1 MSAQKVQFLGYAYEG
16 AFKLGFLRKL
26 LPQKEYESFKAGS
39 VFGFLRGLPGVEAM
53 EGFQRALNTLE
64 KIVPDHLDD
73 FTTER
78 RFSGENLLMFLFLV
92 GYYEG
97 LYYGTSFRNV
107 SLIRYHLGNETDLAG
122 VYWNADLMFIAD
134 NVLHVI
140 DFKLAGAHR
149 QAVSIL
155 EGGSKP
161 RIPFRVAGLPVNI
174 SLGEFS
180 FQRFVKR
187 LLDIEDKLYDLEE
200 VSPELKGFVQV
211 VSYAV
216 DYLCEERRR
225 GELTSISEVSLSLL
239 YPLAEPFVARFY
251 YGGEELLDYRERVRE
266 LYRKV
271 RDKEWSFSELEVST
285 ETRWERLG
293 KEMEKKLKELR
304 EKMEERETEVVTLK
318 PGSIHI
324 ARDDVRD
331 AIQNFV
337 AQEHSPKVLCLLH
350 SAGSGKTT
358 TTREAIL
365 HLPGSHIVLYFAT
378 RKVLLDREY
387 AVLQN
392 KPNVKLIYERRLPAS
407 TQGYVK
413 NVGDAY
419 QKDRGATLGILR
431 RTINRIREEFGGNGE
446 EKNIIWALA
455 TQQALTETP
464 HGTTIDHLNKLL
476 SPRIVEQ
483 AHIHIIMD
491 EFLGH
496 NNGLPVIMNLM
507 EFLKKL
513 HAKGGKGSLYLFDA
527 NGYSTS
533 LFKKL
538 LEEYGLFQVM
548 PEALVVCDYAER
560 EVFDVGGIRVEVR
573 AKHGYPAPEIRIRKK
588 FFELPRQKTKEKF
601 YESVISYVK
610 QTFTDKEGRT
620 AFLFLQDKARLI
632 HLMEGFRREGYSC
645 LLATADSRRSQEQI
659 NKGTEDIILAT
670 STLSRGVDLSR
681 PKKPVSKIYM
691 IVQEWGI
698 EKNLV
703 ELLQAISR
711 ARGDEKT
718 ESEPKELH
726 FLYLITPVRRNQIEG
741 IEYYL
746 DGKVLDKA
754 LLRKMLKKQSL
765 EQILEL
771 DEVISLIV
779 KRFLGGAQQGPM
791 LVPIPSQFGA
801 TYVPN
806 HLTDLESLLGFL
818 ENVALLEK
826 DQKVRKK
833 IRVLLR
839 KLVNATYVY
848 VVNIDLNNQPSY
860 YHPYLLFEKQPVR
873 IGFSNEQRESIQ
885 RLFKGVKNFLERHN
899 PEKAELLGS
908 IINTALPM
916 ALKSMPT
923 LVPVYSWV
931 LTRHFLGE
939 RDKVTFEIDKRMGRG
954 GVRPILGTHRPLT
967 HCARTT
973 AETEYAC
980 IPLGEDY
987 PYKEVLSGKF
997 AKYPIE
1003 FVKRLMEES
1012 YE

>member
-1 MSAQKVQFLGYAYEG
+1 
-16 AFKLGFLRKL
+16 
-26 LPQKEYESFKAGS
+26 
-39 VFGFLRGLPGVEAM
+39 
-53 EGFQRALNTLE
+53 
-64 KIVPDHLDD
+64 
-73 FTTER
+73 
-78 RFSGENLLMFLFLV
+78 
-92 GYYEG
+92 
-97 LYYGTSFRNV
+97 
-107 SLIRYHLGNETDLAG
+107 
-122 VYWNADLMFIAD
+122 
-134 NVLHVI
+134 
-140 DFKLAGAHR
+140 
-149 QAVSIL
+149 
-155 EGGSKP
+155 
-161 RIPFRVAGLPVNI
+161 
-174 SLGEFS
+174 
-180 FQRFVKR
+180 
-187 LLDIEDKLYDLEE
+187 
-200 VSPELKGFVQV
+200 
-211 VSYAV
+211 
-216 DYLCEERRR
+216 
-225 GELTSISEVSLSLL
+225 
-239 YPLAEPFVARFY
+239 
-251 YGGEELLDYRERVRE
+251 
-266 LYRKV
+266 
-271 RDKEWSFSELEVST
+271 
-285 ETRWERLG
+285 
-293 KEMEKKLKELR
+293 
-304 EKMEERETEVVTLK
+304 
-318 PGSIHI
+318 
-324 ARDDVRD
+324 
-331 AIQNFV
+331 
-337 AQEHSPKVLCLLH
+337 
-350 SAGSGKTT
+350 
-358 TTREAIL
+358 
-365 HLPGSHIVLYFAT
+365 
-378 RKVLLDREY
+378 
-387 AVLQN
+387 
-392 KPNVKLIYERRLPAS
+392 
-407 TQGYVK
+407 
-413 NVGDAY
+413 
-419 QKDRGATLGILR
+419 
-431 RTINRIREEFGGNGE
+431 
-446 EKNIIWALA
+446 
-455 TQQALTETP
+455 
-464 HGTTIDHLNKLL
+464 
-476 SPRIVEQ
+476 
-483 AHIHIIMD
+483 
-491 EFLGH
+491 
-496 NNGLPVIMNLM
+496 M
-507 EFLKKL
+507 EFLNRL
-513 HAKGGKGSLYLFDA
+513 HERGGRGSLYLFDA
-527 NGYSTS
+527 NGYSAS

-548 PEALVVCDYAER
+548 PEAMVVCDYAER
-560 EVFDVGGIRVEVR
+560 EVFNVGGIRVEVR

-588 FFELPRQKTKEKF
+588 FFELPRQKSKEKF
-601 YESVISYVK
+601 YESVINYVK
-610 QTFTDKEGRT
+610 QTFTDKDSHT

-632 HLMEGFRREGYSC
+632 HLMEGFRREGYTC

-659 NKGTEDIILAT
+659 NQGTEDIILAT

-718 ESEPKELH
+718 EAEPKELH
-726 FLYLITPVRRNQIEG
+726 FLYLITPVRGNQIEG
-741 IEYYL
+741 IEHYL
-746 DGKVLDKA
+746 DGKVLDRA
-754 LLRKMLKKQSL
+754 ILRKMLKKQSL

-771 DEVISLIV
+771 DEVIFLIV
-779 KRFLGGAQQGPM
+779 KRFLRGTPQGPM

-848 VVNIDLNNQPSY
+848 VVNIGLNNQPSY

-885 RLFKGVKNFLERHN
+885 RLFKGIKRFLEGHN

-1012 YE
+1012 YD

>member
-26 LPQKEYESFKAGS
+26 LPQEEYERFKAGS
-39 VFGFLRGLPGVEAM
+39 VFEFLRSLPGVDAV
-53 EGFQRALNTLE
+53 EGFQRALDTLE

-78 RFSGENLLMFLFLV
+78 RFSEENLLMFLFLV

-149 QAVSIL
+149 QVVSIL

-180 FQRFVKR
+180 FQRFVNR
-187 LLDIEDKLYDLEE
+187 LLDIEGKLYDLEE

-216 DYLCEERRR
+216 DYLCEEGRR
-225 GELTSISEVSLSLL
+225 GKLASISEVSLSLL

-285 ETRWERLG
+285 VTRWERLG
-293 KEMEKKLKELR
+293 KEVEEKLKKLR

-324 ARDDVRD
+324 AREDVRD

-358 TTREAIL
+358 TAREAIL
-365 HLPGSHIVLYFAT
+365 NLPGSHIVLYFAT

-387 AVLQN
+387 DVLQN

-413 NVGDAY
+413 NIGDAY
-419 QKDRGATLGILR
+419 QKDHGATSGILR
-431 RTINRIREEFGGNGE
+431 RTINRIREEFGGNG
-446 EKNIIWALA
+446 NIIWALA

-483 AHIHIIMD
+483 AHFHIIMD

-507 EFLKKL
+507 EFLKRL

-527 NGYSTS
+527 NGYSAS

-538 LEEYGLFQVM
+538 LEEYELFQVM
-548 PEALVVCDYAER
+548 PEAMVVCDYEER
-560 EVFDVGGIRVEVR
+560 EVFNVGGIRVEAR
-573 AKHGYPAPEIRIRKK
+573 AKHGYPAPEIKIRKK
-588 FFELPRQKTKEKF
+588 FFELPRQKTREKF
-601 YESVISYVK
+601 YESVINYVK
-610 QTFTDKEGRT
+610 QTFTDKDSHT

-632 HLMEGFRREGYSC
+632 HLMEGFRREGYTC

-659 NKGTEDIILAT
+659 NQGTEDIILAT

-718 ESEPKELH
+718 EAEPKELH
-726 FLYLITPVRRNQIEG
+726 FLYLITPVRGNQIEG
-741 IEYYL
+741 IEHYL
-746 DGKVLDKA
+746 DGKVLDRA
-754 LLRKMLKKQSL
+754 VLRKMLKKQSL

-771 DEVISLIV
+771 DAVISLIV
-779 KRFLGGAQQGPM
+779 KRFLRGAQQGPM

-826 DQKVRKK
+826 DQRVQKK

-848 VVNIDLNNQPSY
+848 VVNIGLNNQPSY

-885 RLFKGVKNFLERHN
+885 RLFKGIKTFLERHN
-899 PEKAELLGS
+899 PEKADLLGS

-916 ALKSMPT
+916 TLKSMPT

-973 AETEYAC
+973 DAAEYAC

-1003 FVKRLMEES
+1003 FVKRLMDES
-1012 YE
+1012 I

>member
-1 MSAQKVQFLGYAYEG
+1 MSAQKVQFLGFVYEG

-26 LPQKEYESFKAGS
+26 LPPKGYERFKAGS
-39 VFGFLRGLPGVEAM
+39 VFEFLRSLPGVEAV
-53 EGFQRALNTLE
+53 EGFQHALDTLE

-78 RFSGENLLMFLFLV
+78 RFSEENLLMFLFLV

-134 NVLHVI
+134 SVLHVI

-187 LLDIEDKLYDLEE
+187 LLDIEGKLYDLEE

-216 DYLCEERRR
+216 DYLCEEGGR
-225 GELTSISEVSLSLL
+225 GERASISEVCLSLL

-251 YGGEELLDYRERVRE
+251 YEGEELLAYRERVQE
-266 LYRKV
+266 LYKKV
-271 RDKEWSFSELEVST
+271 RDKEWSLSELGVST
-285 ETRWERLG
+285 ATRWERLG
-293 KEMEKKLKELR
+293 KEAEEKLKKLR
-304 EKMEERETEVVTLK
+304 EEMETRETEVVTLE
-318 PGSIHI
+318 PGSIQI
-324 ARDDVRD
+324 ARNDVRD
-331 AIQNFV
+331 AVHNFV
-337 AQEHSPKVLCLLH
+337 VQEHSPKVLCLLH

-365 HLPGSHIVLYFAT
+365 NLPGSHIVLYFAT

-392 KPNVKLIYERRLPAS
+392 KPDVKLIYERRLPSS
-407 TQGYVK
+407 TRGYVK

-419 QKDRGATLGILR
+419 QKDHGATSGILR
-431 RTINRIREEFGGNGE
+431 RTIDKIREEFGGNGE

-464 HGTTIDHLNKLL
+464 YGTTIDHLNKLL
-476 SPRIVEQ
+476 SPRIVDQ
-483 AHIHIIMD
+483 AHFHIIMD

-507 EFLKKL
+507 EFLNKL
-513 HAKGGKGSLYLFDA
+513 HAKGGKSSLYLFDA
-527 NGYSTS
+527 NGYSAS

-538 LEEYGLFQVM
+538 LEEYRLFQVM
-548 PEALVVCDYAER
+548 PEAMVVCDYAER
-560 EVFDVGGIRVEVR
+560 EVFNVGGIRVEAR
-573 AKHGYPAPEIRIRKK
+573 AKHGYPAPEIKIRKK
-588 FFELPRQKTKEKF
+588 FFELPRQKSKEKF
-601 YESVISYVK
+601 YEFVINYVK
-610 QTFTDKEGRT
+610 QTFTDKDSHT

-632 HLMEGFRREGYSC
+632 HLMEGFRGEGYSC

-848 VVNIDLNNQPSY
+848 VVNIGLNNQPSY

-885 RLFKGVKNFLERHN
+885 RLFKGIKSFLEGHN
-899 PEKAELLGS
+899 PEKAELLGN

-916 ALKSMPT
+916 TLKSMPT

>member
-1 MSAQKVQFLGYAYEG
+1 MSAQKVQFLGFVYEG

-26 LPQKEYESFKAGS
+26 LPQEEYERFKAGS
-39 VFGFLRGLPGVEAM
+39 VFEFLRSLPGVEAV
-53 EGFQRALNTLE
+53 EGFQHALDTLE

-78 RFSGENLLMFLFLV
+78 RFSEENLLMFLFLV

-107 SLIRYHLGNETDLAG
+107 SLIRHHLGNETDLAG

-134 NVLHVI
+134 SVLHVI

-187 LLDIEDKLYDLEE
+187 LLDIEGKLYDLEE

-216 DYLCEERRR
+216 DYLCEEGGR
-225 GELTSISEVSLSLL
+225 GERASISEVCLSLL

-251 YGGEELLDYRERVRE
+251 YEGEELLAYRERVQE
-266 LYRKV
+266 LYKKV
-271 RDKEWSFSELEVST
+271 RDKEWSLSELGVST
-285 ETRWERLG
+285 ATRWERLG
-293 KEMEKKLKELR
+293 KETEEKLKKLR
-304 EKMEERETEVVTLK
+304 DGMETRETEVVTLE
-318 PGSIHI
+318 PGSIQI
-324 ARDDVRD
+324 ARNDVRD
-331 AIQNFV
+331 AIHSFV

-365 HLPGSHIVLYFAT
+365 NLPGSHIVLYFAT

-387 AVLQN
+387 VVLQN
-392 KPNVKLIYERRLPAS
+392 KPDVKLIYERRLPIS

-413 NVGDAY
+413 NIGDAY

-431 RTINRIREEFGGNGE
+431 RTINKIREEFGGNGE

-464 HGTTIDHLNKLL
+464 YGTTIDHLNKLL

-496 NNGLPVIMNLM
+496 NNGLPVIMNLL
-507 EFLKKL
+507 EFLNKL

-527 NGYSTS
+527 NGYSAS

-548 PEALVVCDYAER
+548 PEAMVVCDYAER
-560 EVFDVGGIRVEVR
+560 AVFNVGGIRVEAR

-588 FFELPRQKTKEKF
+588 FFELPRQKSKEKF
-601 YESVISYVK
+601 YESVINYVK
-610 QTFTDKEGRT
+610 QTFTDKDSHT

-632 HLMEGFRREGYSC
+632 HLMEGFRREGYTC

-659 NKGTEDIILAT
+659 NQGTEDIILAT

-718 ESEPKELH
+718 EAEPKELH
-726 FLYLITPVRRNQIEG
+726 FLYLITPVRGNQIEG

-746 DGKVLDKA
+746 DGKVLDRA
-754 LLRKMLKKQSL
+754 ILRKMLKKQSL

-771 DEVISLIV
+771 DEVVSLIV
-779 KRFLGGAQQGPM
+779 KRFLRGTPQGPM

-848 VVNIDLNNQPSY
+848 VVNIGLNNQPAY

-885 RLFKGVKNFLERHN
+885 RLFKGIKSFLEGHN

-916 ALKSMPT
+916 TLKSMPT
-923 LVPVYSWV
+923 LMPVYSWV

-939 RDKVTFEIDKRMGRG
+939 KDKVTFEIDKRMGRG

-973 AETEYAC
+973 TETEYAC

-1012 YE
+1012 YD